1 MRAKRSKRQ
10 DAIAL
15 VTVVGVLLVLL
26 VARRAARWP
35 QAFARHAPG
44 GVSGPLLIAV
54 VVLMLVAVVVLAAAR
69 RGLTRRLLAD
79 RVELAALPTEALD
92 PSPEA
97 VAAVAALLGRVRGGR
112 LGWFCPRAC
121 ATRLALRSL
130 PGGRLVYT
138 VTAPRR
144 ALGVVRAALA
154 VYDSVEL
161 RDLATL
167 TYPPDG
173 LEAQPAGTGGRRRV
187 VRAELV
193 LGRRASVALADL
205 GLRPDPLAPIARVFE
220 SLRDEL
226 DERAVVALDIQHATR
241 WQRRRVRREARAHS
255 STGRQQPSLGEVLAG
270 RSDGRGRA
278 TSVELLDRRVESGGL
293 QMKLGAGEQLLQVQL
308 LLRVESRS
316 DERARSLFGGLLA
329 CFDAFAGEN
338 RWRARGLG
346 IPGLLFWG
354 SDRPGYR
361 SSFDGRLATGLF
373 CPPAR
378 NVVGVREIAGL
389 LKPPTVH
396 CPASNVLRIAGAI
409 APAPPGL
416 PTFTSDQRG
425 LVPLGRVSGERGERV
440 VGLRLKD
447 TFFSYTAGRSR
458 YGKTELAIGQF
469 IHLVRSGHGG
479 LFLDP
484 HEDAITRIKAYLT
497 DPGIA
502 GRVVEVNLAGAAAR
516 HRQPG
521 WNLFSMTGL
530 SAEQAEGRVE
540 AVVDAFASALQWDE
554 RNNRALTLITQAAQ
568 ALVELALRLP
578 DKLAPTLF
586 QIPTLLGNEQWRNGV
601 LPFLSAP
608 TRQFFTDRFPR
619 LPDEAITPVT
629 NLIDRL
635 RTSTPVAAL
644 LGSSRSSY
652 RIREAMDEGKIVL
665 ACPGSGTTRD
675 RLIANFLVYDLLHAA
690 IGRAELPPQDRREF
704 YVFLDEVQT
713 YDGASRGNL
722 AALLEQTAKY
732 GIRGFLLNQNPER
745 LTQAT
750 LNAITTNRSHLTT
763 TVLNSHA
770 AGLIARE
777 WGGAPDAA
785 TITSL
790 PRHQFLAAVT
800 LGNQTPPPFQIHGV
814 LVEELYPDARHPEQV
829 GALEEVLDANMHRRP
844 VRETLSQLD
853 ALDDRILR
861 HLTDQRGENS
871 AERLSEIALRALPP
885 RESPAR

>member
-1 MRAKRSKRQ
+1 VRRKGSKSQ
-10 DAIAL
+10 DATAL
-15 VTVVGVLLVLL
+15 ATVVCVLL
-26 VARRAARWP
+26 VALLAHSTPRWSHAVAR
-35 QAFARHAPG
+35 QVAG
-44 GVSGPLLIAV
+44 GVSGPLLIAF
-54 VVLMLVAVVVLAAAR
+54 VVLALAVTTLLAAAR
-69 RGLTRRLLAD
+69 RVLTRRLLAD
-79 RVELAALPTEALD
+79 RVELAVLPTEGLD

-97 VAAVAALLGRVRGGR
+97 VASVAALLGRVRGGR
-112 LGWFCPRAC
+112 LGWLCPRAC
-121 ATRLALRSL
+121 AARLALRSL

-154 VYDSVEL
+154 IYDSVEL
-161 RDLATL
+161 RDLATV
-167 TYPPDG
+167 THQADG
-173 LEAQPAGTGGRRRV
+173 LEAQQAGTGERLRV

-193 LGRRASVALADL
+193 LAQRSSVALADV
-205 GLRPDPLAPIARVFE
+205 GLRPDPLVPIARVFE

-226 DERAVVALDIQHATR
+226 DERAVVALDIQHATT
-241 WQRRRVRREARAHS
+241 WQRRRLRREARAHS
-255 STGRQQPSLGEVLAG
+255 SSGRRQLSLSEVLAG
-270 RSDGRGRA
+270 QPGGRSPA
-278 TSVELLDRRVESGGL
+278 APVELLDRRVESGGL
-293 QMKLGAGEQLLQVQL
+293 Q
-308 LLRVESRS
+308 SRS
-316 DERARSLFGGLLA
+316 DERARSLFAGLLA

-338 RWRARGLG
+338 RWRTRGLG

-361 SSFDGRLATGLF
+361 TSFDRRLQTGLF

-396 CPASNVLRIAGAI
+396 CPASNVLRIAGAV
-409 APAPPGL
+409 AAVPPEL

-484 HEDAITRIKAYLT
+484 HEDAIIRIKSYLT

-502 GRVVEVNLAGAAAR
+502 GRVVEVNLAGQAAR
-516 HRQPG
+516 RRQPG

-554 RNNRALTLITQAAQ
+554 RNNRALTLTTQAAQ

-578 DKLAPTLF
+578 DELAPTLF
-586 QIPTLLGNEQWRNGV
+586 QIPTLLGNEQWRTGV

-750 LNAITTNRSHLTT
+750 LNAITTNRSHLIT

-777 WGGAPDAA
+777 WGGTPDAT

-790 PRHQFLAAVT
+790 PRHHFLAAVT

-814 LVEELYPDARHPEQV
+814 LVEELYPNARHPDRV
-829 GALEEVLDANMHRRP
+829 DRLEETVDANMHRRP
-844 VRETLSQLD
+844 VRETLAQLD
-853 ALDDRILR
+853 ALDDRILH
-861 HLTDQRGENS
+861 HLAEQRGENAS
-871 AERLSEIALRALPP
+871 ERRSEVALRELPP
-885 RESPAR
+885 RSAAR